1 MTIPEQMV
9 AFATEIENVVDRY
22 QAEFDLPAMAAVG
35 VLELMKARLIRD
47 AMTGDDG
54 DPIDEGP

>member
-22 QAEFDLPAMAAVG
+22 RAEFDLPAMAAVG

-47 AMTGDDG
+47 AMSEDDG
-54 DPIDEGP
+54 E